1 MKRWVNAVTLWA
13 MTVGTAANAFAAG
26 ARQDTTGIYVWGFLG
41 LCALIVLVQL
51 VPAMMVVIGAV
62 RGVADVVRRGR
73 KRTAEEEVSVR

>member
-1 MKRWVNAVTLWA
+1 MKRWINALTVWAVT
-13 MTVGTAANAFAAG
+13 VGAAANAFAAG
-26 ARQDTTGIYVWGFLG
+26 PRQDTTGIYVWGFLG

-62 RGVADVVRRGR
+62 RGAADAVRRGR